1 MEILVAIDRLDDRVT
16 NQTRIEAE
24 RLRADVAAIRAEADM
39 ILGTDRAGRA
49 GEVYAAV
56 ERLEAIAG
64 AGTGKVRVKRDDV
77 YEQLDTLRQ
86 VFPELLATRVEPRQ
100 PSPWDPVIDAVDTIQ
115 TLMSQARR
123 TPFTGKLKLDS
134 QELRQAAAR
143 VRTVAT
149 QNIGPPDHRTAPFYA
164 AVDDLEALAADR
176 IPADALWD
184 RLERLYLAMDRAV
197 S

>member
-16 NQTRIEAE
+16 NHTRIDAE

-49 GEVYAAV
+49 GEVYAAL
-56 ERLEAIAG
+56 ERLEAIAA
-64 AGTGKVRVKRDDV
+64 AGRVNRDDV

-86 VFPELLATRVEPRQ
+86 VFPELLATRVAERE
-100 PSPWDPVIDAVDTIQ
+100 PSPWDPVIDAVDAIQ

-123 TPFTGKLKLDS
+123 TPFTGKLKLDA
-134 QELRQAAAR
+134 QELRDAADR

-149 QNIGPPDHRTAPFYA
+149 QNVGPPDHRTAPFYA

-184 RLERLYLAMDRAV
+184 RLERLYQTMGDAV